1 MGGLAA
7 TDFFTV
13 EVWSPVGLVRYHVLF
28 VVDVA
33 SRVVTIAG
41 ISSGPD
47 GKWMAQMARNLTDGF
62 DGFLRDSRYLIHD
75 RDPLFTEHFS
85 EILKA
90 TDVKTVKLPAKSPNL
105 NAYAERFVLS
115 IKSECLNRMI
125 FFSEA
130 QLRHAIKEYVAH
142 YHLERNHQGVGNRL
156 LKSGTAANCDGD
168 IHCHKRL
175 GGMLKYY
182 SRQKAA

>member
-1 MGGLAA
+1 M
-7 TDFFTV
+7 

-105 NAYAERFVLS
+105 NQRRTVCSFY
-115 IKSECLNRMI
+115 
-125 FFSEA
+125 
-130 QLRHAIKEYVAH
+130 
-142 YHLERNHQGVGNRL
+142 
-156 LKSGTAANCDGD
+156 
-168 IHCHKRL
+168 
-175 GGMLKYY
+175 
-182 SRQKAA
+182 